1 MEHLLN
7 RGLATRL
14 NARAILTEMV
24 SPSPPFPPSVAARP
38 RTASIL
44 INNFNYGRFVGEAI
58 ESALGQTHGAEV
70 IVVDDGSTDDSRQ
83 VIDRFGSRVLAIFKS
98 NGGHGSAM
106 NTGFAVATGDLIIF
120 LDSDDRLEPTAV
132 ATLLRE
138 WQSDTV
144 MAQYPLRIVS
154 SEGEPVGLCPDPPTS
169 LSHGDVREQLLET
182 GSFGVNVTSG
192 LAFSRHALARIMPLP
207 EEDLPMCADGYLV
220 RAVAFLG
227 PVQRLDVTLGV
238 YRVHDRNFS
247 NLSST
252 PGGLA
257 DGFRKKILYAEKEF
271 GFTRQFSA
279 EHGLAVRA
287 PLEERNPE
295 YAGYRLFLRL
305 TDPAAQDVDPGEGR
319 WQLLAR
325 YVGLRWRSEWP
336 FRRRLVS
343 VALATAAALSPAPV
357 AFSLV
362 SWLHD
367 ANDRPDWWRRAAR
380 TLRGA

>member
-1 MEHLLN
+1 MSL
-7 RGLATRL
+7 
-14 NARAILTEMV
+14 
-24 SPSPPFPPSVAARP
+24 SPPFPRAAAARP
-38 RTASIL
+38 ATASIL
-44 INNFNYGRFVGEAI
+44 INNFNYSHFVGEAI
-58 ESALGQTHGAEV
+58 ESALAQTHPAEA

-83 VIDRFGSRVLAIFKS
+83 VIERFGSRVRSIFKT

-106 NTGFAVATGDLIIF
+106 NAGFMVATGDLIIF

-138 WQSDTV
+138 WLPDTV
-144 MAQYPLRIVS
+144 MAQYPLRLVS
-154 SEGEPVGLCPDPPTS
+154 TGGEAVGLYPDPPAS
-169 LSHGDVREQLLET
+169 LSHGDVRQQLIET

-192 LAFSRHALARIMPLP
+192 LAFSRQALARIMPLP

-227 PVQRLDVTLGV
+227 RVQRLDAVLGA
-238 YRVHDRNFS
+238 YRMHDRNFS

-257 DGFRKKILYAEKEF
+257 DGFRKKMLYAEKEF

-279 EHGLAVRA
+279 QHGFAVRA
-287 PLEERNPE
+287 PLEDRNPE
-295 YAGYRLFLRL
+295 YVGYRLFLSL
-305 TDPAAQDVDPGEGR
+305 TDPAGEGVGPGEGR
-319 WQLLAR
+319 WQLLVR
-325 YVGLRWRSEWP
+325 YAALRWRSQWP
-336 FRRRLVS
+336 FRRRLMTVG
-343 VALATAAALSPAPV
+343 LATAAALSPARI

-367 ANDRPDWWRRAAR
+367 ANDRPNWWRKAAR
-380 TLRGA
+380 TLRGPERVDPLL

>member
-1 MEHLLN
+1 
-7 RGLATRL
+7 
-14 NARAILTEMV
+14 MV
-24 SPSPPFPPSVAARP
+24 SPSPPFPRSVAARP
-38 RTASIL
+38 QTASIL
-44 INNFNYGRFVGEAI
+44 INNFNYSRFVGEAI
-58 ESALGQTHGAEV
+58 ESAIAQTHPAEA

-83 VIDRFGSRVLAIFKS
+83 VIERFGSRVRAIFKT

-106 NTGFAVATGDLIIF
+106 NAGFAVATGDLILF

-138 WQSDTV
+138 WQPDTV

-154 SEGEPVGLCPDPPTS
+154 SEGEPVGLYPDPPAS
-169 LSHGDVREQLLET
+169 LSHGDVRQQLLET

-192 LAFSRHALARIMPLP
+192 LAFSRQALARIMPLP
-207 EEDLPMCADGYLV
+207 EEDVPQCAEGYLV

-227 PVQRLDVTLGV
+227 LVQRLDAILGE
-238 YRVHDRNFS
+238 YRMHDRNFS

-279 EHGLAVRA
+279 EHGFAVRA
-287 PLEERNPE
+287 RLEDQNPE

-305 TDPAAQDVDPGEGR
+305 TDPASESAGVHEGR

-325 YVGLRWRSEWP
+325 YVGLRWRSQWP
-336 FRRRLVS
+336 LRRRLMS
-343 VALATAAALSPAPV
+343 VGLATAAALSPARV
-357 AFSLV
+357 AFTLV
-362 SWLHD
+362 GWLHD